1 MLRQVYI
8 LKNEKV
14 VYNKNFG
21 RAVPTEDFA
30 KLYQEIVEA
39 SSKGTGIE
47 LDSYDYIQYKIV
59 FSFDQELGLT
69 FMFITDLNDELRQTK
84 RQLETLQKE
93 FLDTFGEN
101 TENLDPSLLE
111 LLDPIMDSIHR
122 NLKTKIS
129 LVGFSGVG
137 KTTTTRLICATEI
150 PSVHIPTI
158 TGKISTIKIGKL
170 YFHLWDFAGQEQF
183 SYLWNDFILGSDA
196 VLIITDST
204 LENVE
209 KSRFFIELIKD
220 HAPYTHTAIIG
231 NKQDLPDA
239 LKVEKIEEILGLKT
253 YSMVA
258 IDPNNRDK
266 MIQIIADILGI
277 SSDASP
283 LLKPLF
289 ERDQLI
295 HQAKVSLENGDIAKT
310 AEYFEKISDLCLEL
324 GDDILYKE
332 FYEKAKKLKGYLTN
346 L

>member
-8 LKNEKV
+8 LKDEKIL
-14 VYNKNFG
+14 YNKNFG
-21 RAVPTEDFA
+21 KAVHTEDFN
-30 KLYQEIVEA
+30 KLYQEIVELTTI
-39 SSKGTGIE
+39 GTGIE
-47 LDSYDYIQYKIV
+47 RDSYDYIKYKIA
-59 FSFDQELGLT
+59 FIFEKDNGLM
-69 FMFITDLNDELRQTK
+69 FMFITDINDDLTQTK
-84 RQLETLQKE
+84 SELANLQKE
-93 FLDTFGEN
+93 FLDTFGDN
-101 TENLDPSLLE
+101 IDNLDPSLME

-137 KTTTTRLICATEI
+137 KTTTTKLICASQI

-158 TGKISTIKIGKL
+158 TGKISTVKIGKL

-209 KSRFFIELIKD
+209 KSKFFIELIKE
-220 HAPYTHTAIIG
+220 HAPYAHIAVIG
-231 NKQDLPDA
+231 NKQDLSDA
-239 LKVEKIEEILGLKT
+239 LSIEKIEEILGLKT

-266 MIQIIADILGI
+266 MIQIVADILGI
-277 SSDASP
+277 RTDASP

-295 HQAKVSLENGDIAKT
+295 HQAKFSLENGDIAQT

-324 GDDILYKE
+324 GDDALYKE
-332 FYEKAKKLKGYLTN
+332 FYEKAKKLKRYLTN
-346 L
+346 

>member
-1 MLRQVYI
+1 
-8 LKNEKV
+8 
-14 VYNKNFG
+14 
-21 RAVPTEDFA
+21 
-30 KLYQEIVEA
+30 
-39 SSKGTGIE
+39 
-47 LDSYDYIQYKIV
+47 SYDYIKYKIV
-59 FSFDQELGLT
+59 FTMDQDLKLM
-69 FMFITDLNDELRQTK
+69 FMFITDINDELRQTK
-84 RQLETLQKE
+84 NELKNLQKE
-93 FLDTFGEN
+93 FLDTFGHN
-101 TENLDPSLLE
+101 LDNLDPSLME
-111 LLDPIMDSIHR
+111 LLDPILDSIHR

-137 KTTTTRLICATEI
+137 KTTTTKLICATEI

-158 TGKISTIKIGKL
+158 TGKISTVKIGKL

-209 KSRFFIELIKD
+209 KSKFFIELVKE
-220 HAPYTHTAIIG
+220 HAPHAHTAVIG
-231 NKQDLPDA
+231 NKQDLDDA
-239 LKVEKIEEILGLKT
+239 LSVEKIEEILNLKT
-253 YSMVA
+253 YSMIA

-266 MIQIIADILGI
+266 MIQIVADILGI
-277 SSDASP
+277 STDASP

-295 HQAKVSLENGDIAKT
+295 HQAKISLENGEIAQT

-324 GDDILYKE
+324 GDDNLYKE

-346 L
+346 Q

>member
-8 LKNEKV
+8 VKDEKV
-14 VYNKNFG
+14 LYNKNFG
-21 RAVPTEDFA
+21 KALSLEAFNQFYREITEG
-30 KLYQEIVEA
+30 I
-39 SSKGTGIE
+39 GIE
-47 LDSYDYIQYKIV
+47 LESYDYIKYRIV
-59 FSFDQELGLT
+59 FTSDDETGIT
-69 FMFITDLNDELRQTK
+69 FVFVIDINDDLSHTK
-84 RQLETLQKE
+84 AQLKLMKKE
-93 FLDTFGEN
+93 FIETFGDN
-101 TENLDPSLLE
+101 IDSIDPSLME
-111 LLDPIMDSIHR
+111 LLDPLIDSIHR

-137 KTTTTRLICATEI
+137 KTTTTKLICATEI

-158 TGKISTIKIGKL
+158 TGKISTVKIGKL

-183 SYLWNDFILGSDA
+183 SYLWNDFIIGSDA

-209 KSRFFIELIKD
+209 KSKFFIELIKE
-220 HAPYTHTAIIG
+220 HAPFAHTAIIG
-231 NKQDLPDA
+231 NKQDLPNA
-239 LKVEKIEEILGLKT
+239 LNVKKIEEILGLKT

-277 SSDASP
+277 STDASP

-295 HQAKVSLENGDIAKT
+295 IQAKISLENGDIAQT
-310 AEYFEKISDLCLEL
+310 AEYFEKISDLCLDL
-324 GDDILYKE
+324 GDDSLYKE
-332 FYEKAKKLKGYLTN
+332 FYEKAKKLKSYLTHQ
-346 L
+346 

>member
-14 VYNKNFG
+14 FYNKNFG
-21 RAVPTEDFA
+21 KAVPTEDFNR
-30 KLYQEIVEA
+30 LYKEIVEA
-39 SSKGTGIE
+39 SSKGTGVE

-59 FSFDQELGLT
+59 FSLNQDLGLM

-84 RQLETLQKE
+84 RQLETLHKE

-101 TENLDPSLLE
+101 IENLDPSLME
-111 LLDPIMDSIHR
+111 LLDPIIDSIHR

-137 KTTTTRLICATEI
+137 KTTTTKLICATEI

-158 TGKISTIKIGKL
+158 TGKISTVKIGKL

-204 LENVE
+204 LENLE
-209 KSRFFIELIKD
+209 KSRFFIELIKE
-220 HAPYTHTAIIG
+220 HAPYAHTAIIG
-231 NKQDLPDA
+231 NKQDLPGA
-239 LKVEKIEEILGLKT
+239 LNVEKIEQLLGLKT

-266 MIQIIADILGI
+266 MIQIIADILEI
-277 SSDASP
+277 SSDASA

-295 HQAKVSLENGDIAKT
+295 HQARISLENGDIAQT

-324 GDDILYKE
+324 GDDTLYKK

-346 L
+346 Q

>member
-8 LKNEKV
+8 IKDDKV

-21 RAVPTEDFA
+21 KSINPEDIN
-30 KLYQEIVEA
+30 KVYQEIVDIA
-39 SSKGTGIE
+39 TKGTGIE
-47 LDSYDYIQYKIV
+47 LDNYDYFKYKII
-59 FSFDQELGLT
+59 FTLEQDLGLL
-69 FMFITDLNDELRQTK
+69 FLFITDINDDVKRTKKELNMLK
-84 RQLETLQKE
+84 KE
-93 FLDTFGEN
+93 FLETFGDN
-101 TENLDPSLLE
+101 LANLDPSLLE
-111 LLDPIMDSIHR
+111 LLNPVIDSIHR

-137 KTTTTRLICATEI
+137 KTTTTKLICATEI

-158 TGKISTIKIGKL
+158 TGKISTVKIGKL

-209 KSRFFIELIKD
+209 KSKFFIELIKE
-220 HAPYTHTAIIG
+220 HAPYAHTAVIG
-231 NKQDLPDA
+231 NKQDLPKA
-239 LKVEKIEEILGLKT
+239 LSVEKIEKILGLKT

-266 MIQIIADILGI
+266 MIQIIAYILGI
-277 SSDASP
+277 STDLSP

-295 HQAKVSLENGDIAKT
+295 HQAKLSLENGDIAQT
-310 AEYFEKISDLCLEL
+310 AECFEKISDLCLEL
-324 GDDILYKE
+324 GDDKLYKE
-332 FYEKAKKLKGYLTN
+332 FHEKAKKLNSYLSN
-346 L
+346 S